1 MLTSPKPPSPSE
13 PLTPGSAAAEAV
25 APEPAPAPAPA
36 AAVAP
41 ASKAPLPPG
50 AVRLVIVGP
59 GGRKDTAGLE
69 HLADAMAIPDAWTWI
84 DATSPTAEDVARIGE
99 VLGLH
104 PLIAE
109 DILEGNQRPKVEV
122 TDAVVHIVLF
132 SIRYG
137 DELRTSEID
146 FVLGDRF
153 LLTVHEPAWDPRAV
167 HHLRGGAGSA
177 AAASASGDAP
187 SLAVGGGMGSA
198 FGRGPD
204 HLLWA
209 LVDGVVDGYFP
220 CLDRIGDEVDRLQD
234 EVIEET
240 TKSALQRLFVLKRDL
255 LAMRRAIS
263 PVREIFNQLTN
274 RDLELIDDD
283 EIVYFRDVYDHLI
296 RITDELDTHR
306 ELVGGTLEVYLTTVN
321 NNLSLIM
328 KRLTGVTVILA
339 GIGAVAGVFGMSEA
353 ASAINGGEGAGFWI
367 ITAGMALVA
376 LVAVFVLRRIGWI

>member
-1 MLTSPKPPSPSE
+1 MLTSQKQPSRSE
-13 PLTPGSAAAEAV
+13 PGASDGDGS
-25 APEPAPAPAPA
+25 APAPTPARAGRPAPE
-36 AAVAP
+36 
-41 ASKAPLPPG
+41 SG
-50 AVRLVIVGP
+50 TVRLVVCDASAP
-59 GGRKDTAGLE
+59 HERPERRESFDLEQLAPALARPDT
-69 HLADAMAIPDAWTWI
+69 WVWI
-84 DATSPTAEDVARIGE
+84 DATSPTPEAVARIGS

-122 TDAVVHIVLF
+122 TDAVVHMVLF
-132 SIRYG
+132 AIRYG
-137 DELRTSEID
+137 QELQTSEID

-153 LLTVHEPAWDPRAV
+153 LLTVHEPAWDPDAV
-167 HHLRGGAGSA
+167 HHLRGGTGSSVA
-177 AAASASGDAP
+177 
-187 SLAVGGGMGSA
+187 LGGGMGNA

-209 LVDGVVDGYFP
+209 LVDGIVDSYFP
-220 CLDRIGDEVDRLQD
+220 CLDQIGDEVDRLQD

-240 TKSALQRLFVLKRDL
+240 SRSALQRLFVLKRDL

-263 PVREIFNQLTN
+263 QVREIFNQLTN
-274 RDLELIDDD
+274 RDLALIDDE

-306 ELVGGTLEVYLTTVN
+306 ELVSGTLEVYLTTVN

-353 ASAINGGEGAGFWI
+353 ASAISGGEGSGFWVV
-367 ITAGMALVA
+367 TGLMALFAGGAA
-376 LVAVFVLRRIGWI
+376 LFLRRIGWI